1 MLGIQ
6 DYSLYYVMKWELAI
20 NISFYIPKCVGCHAV
35 KFCREYLTSEMSLQF
50 CQAKKPN
57 WSQLLQNVD
66 WIAKLA
72 YLADIFGILNELN
85 ISMQGRMN
93 SCLTTADKI
102 DGQKR
107 KLKAWKTRVSKNC
120 FDMFY
125 NLSTTIADA
134 AEELNVSSVQN
145 VVSEHLTNLAHRF
158 EIHFPVEEDT
168 RKGTG

>member
-1 MLGIQ
+1 MGASHKHLLLHAEVRWLSRGKVLSIVF
-6 DYSLYYVMKWELAI
+6 DLRNELAV
-20 NISFYIPKCVGCHAV
+20 FAK
-35 KFCREYLTSEMSLQF
+35 Q
-50 CQAKKPN
+50 KKPN
-57 WSQLLQNVD
+57 WSQLLRNVD

-93 SCLTTADKI
+93 SCLTMADKI

-120 FDMFY
+120 FDMFH

-145 VVSEHLTNLAHRF
+145 VVSEHLTNLAHHF
-158 EIHFPVEEDT
+158 EIYFPVEEDT